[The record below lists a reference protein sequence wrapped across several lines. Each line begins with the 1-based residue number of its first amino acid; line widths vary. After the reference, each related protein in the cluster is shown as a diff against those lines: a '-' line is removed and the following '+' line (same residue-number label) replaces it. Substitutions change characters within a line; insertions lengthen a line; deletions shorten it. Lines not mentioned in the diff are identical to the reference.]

1 MLSIGA
7 YSTAPAAC
15 PQLSPARR
23 ALSSKPV
30 ERCDK
35 QTDRE
40 TDAPYRFID
49 YAPHRPTYADSV
61 NNRINRRLM
70 SYDLRRRHYCHIYIT
85 FIHVGDTDCK
95 VKAVACLK
103 WLKEL
108 SKKH

>member
-23 ALSSKPV
+23 ALSRKPV

-49 YAPHRPTYADSV
+49 YAPHRPIRMQTAS
-61 NNRINRRLM
+61 
-70 SYDLRRRHYCHIYIT
+70 IT
-85 FIHVGDTDCK
+85 ELIVG
-95 VKAVACLK
+95 L
-103 WLKEL
+103 
-108 SKKH
+108 